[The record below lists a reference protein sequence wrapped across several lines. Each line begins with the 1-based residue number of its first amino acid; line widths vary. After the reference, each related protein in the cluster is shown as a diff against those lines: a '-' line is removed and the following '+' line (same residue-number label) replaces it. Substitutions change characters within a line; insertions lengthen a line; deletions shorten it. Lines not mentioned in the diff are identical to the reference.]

1 MKEGDLWMTIINV
14 TSQFKITQSVSTLK
28 ISKTLDAH
36 TNNDYFFIKYF
47 ET

>member
-1 MKEGDLWMTIINV
+1 MTIINV

-36 TNNDYFFIKYF
+36 TNNEYLFYKIF
-47 ET
+47 